1 MTTPLESSSIIRVCR
16 RGESRGG
23 GPGVCRRPLQSVRQS
38 PGCFKRRN
46 ICMLRLLSVSKGV
59 TSVCFVMY
67 NVVRLK
73 DSKGV
78 KAVCSK
84 SRFCGEAGEAVYAVW
99 REIIWPVA
107 GHTPQHFRS

>member
-1 MTTPLESSSIIRVCR
+1 M
-16 RGESRGG
+16 RGG
-23 GPGVCRRPLQSVRQS
+23 ISASAVSGFMWGNGARGGDADRAPPLSLT
-38 PGCFKRRN
+38 CLN
-46 ICMLRLLSVSKGV
+46 VSKGV